1 VHVLPKPKA
10 KLQHYEFLADKYADP
25 ALDLAKALSKI
36 IKSKG
41 NVIAW
46 NASFEMGCNEEM
58 GKRYP
63 KYKKFFQS
71 VNKRMYD
78 LMMIF
83 RNGYY
88 VHKDFQGSA
97 SLKKVLP
104 VLVPKLS
111 YQKLN
116 IHEGGTASD
125 SWREMIEPISPNL
138 VDKHALSQA
147 EGEKGQIYNDLL
159 KYCELD
165 TLAMVEILKA
175 LEKVIL
181 G

>member
-1 VHVLPKPKA
+1 MPFQYSLHVLSKPQA

-25 ALDLAKALSKI
+25 AHDLAKSLSKI

-111 YQKLN
+111 YQELN
-116 IHEGGTASD
+116 ISEGGTASD
-125 SWREMIEPISPNL
+125 SWREMIEPDTSAK
-138 VDKHALSQA
+138 DK
-147 EGEKGQIYNDLL
+147 KQIYNDLL

-165 TLAMVEILKA
+165 TMAMVEILQA
-175 LEKVIL
+175 LEKIINND
-181 G
+181 